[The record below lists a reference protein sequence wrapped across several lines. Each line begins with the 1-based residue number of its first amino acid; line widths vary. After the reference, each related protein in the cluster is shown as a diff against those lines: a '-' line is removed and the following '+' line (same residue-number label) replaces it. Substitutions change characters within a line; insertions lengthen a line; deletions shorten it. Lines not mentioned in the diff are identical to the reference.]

1 MKLKLSSLA
10 LVAGFAMNVAS
21 AAVAQEKVMIGEP
34 SWPGAKI
41 IANILKTVIEDELG
55 GTADIV
61 PGDNA
66 VIFAG
71 MDRGKGDI
79 DVHPDV
85 WLPNHQ
91 SFVDE
96 FVTGKGTVA
105 LSKSGYEGKSGFCVP
120 KKFAEEHNIHSIY
133 DLATPQASELLDS
146 DGDGKGE
153 VWIGPSG
160 WAATN
165 TREVKLR
172 DYGISNFLVG
182 SNEDEALALANVGA
196 AIREGRGAAFA
207 CYSPH
212 YVFKLYDIEILEEP
226 AYDAAKYVM
235 VQPDA
240 DPEWFAKSHVETADA
255 PKTIRVGYSKSLEQR
270 APLVADFFSNIALD
284 ADTVSA
290 LLQEMVAN
298 NRDATEVA
306 KEWVAN
312 NHDRVDG
319 WLGLK

>member
-1 MKLKLSSLA
+1 
-10 LVAGFAMNVAS
+10 
-21 AAVAQEKVMIGEP
+21 MIGEP

-41 IANILKTVIEDELG
+41 IATIIKVVIEDKLG

-61 PGDNA
+61 PGSNA

-85 WLPNHQ
+85 WLPNHD
-91 SFVDE
+91 SFIAEYVD
-96 FVTGKGTVA
+96 GNGTVA
-105 LSKSGYEGKSGFCVP
+105 LSTGKYEGESGFCVP
-120 KKFAEEHNIHSIY
+120 TDFAEEHTISSIY

-172 DYGISNFLVG
+172 DYGISSFLEG
-182 SNEDEALALANVGA
+182 TNEDEAIAYANVA
-196 AIREGRGAAFA
+196 AAVREGRGVAFG
-207 CYSPH
+207 CYRPH
-212 YVFKLYDIEILEEP
+212 YIFKMYDLTLLEEP
-226 AYDAAKYVM
+226 AHDPEKYVM

-240 DPEWFAKSHVETADA
+240 DSEWFEKSYVASADA
-255 PKTIRVGYSKSLEQR
+255 TKSIHVGYSRSLEER
-270 APLVADFFSNIALD
+270 TPLVADFLSRIDLD
-284 ADTVSA
+284 AETVSS
-290 LLQEMVAN
+290 LIHELVVDEQ
-298 NRDATEVA
+298 DAVDVA
-306 KEWVAN
+306 KAWVEQN
-312 NHDRVDG
+312 GDRVDG
-319 WLGLK
+319 WLGLN